1 MKRQEIK
8 IPDNG
13 KVIIKD
19 NKIIIE
25 YEEEKSEQFKNGQFL
40 TDRKGKDR
48 WSIIFKDKKY
58 ETIDP
63 FEYYVMLNCR
73 DEITY
78 NGTCSDK
85 GWYESTESE
94 KQELLKALHRRG
106 KDWDPENL
114 QIIDYIWKPK
124 SGETYFQPSIY
135 NDSLFLEI
143 TWDNTFFENKLFKH
157 GLVFKTKMEAIACAK
172 KMLKCAKN

>member
-13 KVIIKD
+13 KVIIED
-19 NKIIIE
+19 TKIIIE

-40 TDRKGKDR
+40 TDRRGKDR

-58 ETIDP
+58 RTVDP
-63 FEYYVMLNCR
+63 FEYYVMLTCC
-73 DEITY
+73 DEISC
-78 NGTCSDK
+78 NGTCSDN
-85 GWYESTESE
+85 GWHESTESE
-94 KQELLKALHRRG
+94 KQELLKTLHRIG

-124 SGETYFQPSIY
+124 RGETYFQSSIY
-135 NDSLFLEI
+135 NDSLFLEL
-143 TWDNTFFENKLFKH
+143 TWDNQFFENKLFER
-157 GLVFKTKMEAIACAK
+157 GLIFKTKMEAIACTK
-172 KMLKCAKN
+172 KMLECAKN